1 MLALI
6 SGRIILHN
14 FCLTIFS
21 GMSLTQVSTWFANAR
36 RRLKK
41 ESGSKE
47 DTSDDSMDGKGS
59 QYYFY
64 LFLRDLLDDT
74 ADESALSVVDV
85 EPTVHVTPSLAR
97 ERESKQEEATESKEE
112 EPEDRSP
119 SSTPPLTSESS
130 NSTSKP
136 KIWRIV
142 DHIQN
147 D

>member
-1 MLALI
+1 
-6 SGRIILHN
+6 
-14 FCLTIFS
+14 
-21 GMSLTQVSTWFANAR
+21 MSLTQVSTWFANAR

-41 ESGSKE
+41 ESGNKE
-47 DTSDDSMDGKGS
+47 DTSDDSMDGKGEKN
-59 QYYFY
+59 Y
-64 LFLRDLLDDT
+64 LLFFHFEIFLDDT

-112 EPEDRSP
+112 EALPEDRSS
-119 SSTPPLTSESS
+119 SSTPPSISEASS
-130 NSTSKP
+130 STAKP